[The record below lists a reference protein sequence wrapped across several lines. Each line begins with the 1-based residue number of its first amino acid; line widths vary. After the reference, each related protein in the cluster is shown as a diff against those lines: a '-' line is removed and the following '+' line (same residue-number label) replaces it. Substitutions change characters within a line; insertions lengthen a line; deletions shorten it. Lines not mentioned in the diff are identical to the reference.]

1 MDVLENRD
9 QWFATFK
16 SGWLAHY
23 EKTGEFDWKIY
34 NRPTNKQSISGKG
47 TDLQRS
53 RLILISTAGGYLR
66 ESQKPFDAPDPY
78 GDFTLRTFP
87 TSTPFETIAFAHDH
101 YDHTAV
107 DQDPQVLLP
116 LRHLENM
123 VAEGLI
129 GELAPTVISYSGYQP
144 WVTRIVDELI
154 PALLPLVKS
163 EGPHAALLVPS

>member
-1 MDVLENRD
+1 MEILENRD
-9 QWFATFK
+9 EWLAAFK

-34 NRPTNKQSISGKG
+34 NRPTNKNGVPGKG
-47 TDLQRS
+47 IDLRRS
-53 RLILISTAGGYLR
+53 RLILISSAGGYLR
-66 ESQKPFDAPDPY
+66 ENQQPFDAPNPY

-87 TSTPFETIAFAHDH
+87 TSTPFEALAFAHDH

-107 DQDPQVLLP
+107 NLDPQVLLP
-116 LRHLENM
+116 LRHLEDM
-123 VAEGLI
+123 AAAGLI

-154 PALLPLVKS
+154 PALLPLVKA
-163 EGPHAALLVPS
+163 EGPQAALLVPS

>member
-1 MDVLENRD
+1 M
-9 QWFATFK
+9 
-16 SGWLAHY
+16 
-23 EKTGEFDWKIY
+23 
-34 NRPTNKQSISGKG
+34 
-47 TDLQRS
+47 
-53 RLILISTAGGYLR
+53 
-66 ESQKPFDAPDPY
+66 
-78 GDFTLRTFP
+78 
-87 TSTPFETIAFAHDH
+87 
-101 YDHTAV
+101 
-107 DQDPQVLLP
+107 P